1 LRRKRKINLF
11 IFFFK
16 ATLISWENQPEVQ
29 YSILRNVGF
38 LLEKRPE
45 LLENDVKMFFV
56 KFNDPYYIK
65 IEKLHILIKLCNHQN
80 FEAVLN
86 ELREY
91 TNELDTQFVR
101 KTINAVGSIA
111 IKYEKSVDK

>member
-1 LRRKRKINLF
+1 M
-11 IFFFK
+11 
-16 ATLISWENQPEVQ
+16 ISWENQPEVQ

-45 LLENDVKMFFV
+45 LLDNDVKMFFV

-65 IEKLHILIKLCNHQN
+65 IEKLHILIKLCNQQN
-80 FEAVLN
+80 FEPVLN

-111 IKYEKSVDK
+111 IKYEKSVDKYTVLILK